1 MSIIRNTEP
10 SFLERIVLKALSK
23 LTFDANGLRTV
34 AAVSGSLTTVTT
46 VTTCSTVTTVSAVNN
61 AALGRTTPDGTG
73 IQMSYLSYQQGFRRN
88 LVVT

>member
-23 LTFDANGLRTV
+23 LTFDAGGLRTV
-34 AAVSGSLTTVTT
+34 AAVYGSLTTVT
-46 VTTCSTVTTVSAVNN
+46 TVTTVSAVNN

-88 LVVT
+88 LVIT

>member
-10 SFLERIVLKALSK
+10 SLLERIVLKALSK
-23 LTFDANGLRTV
+23 LTFDVGGLRTV
-34 AAVSGSLTTVTT
+34 AAVSGSLTT

-88 LVVT
+88 LVIT

>member
-10 SFLERIVLKALSK
+10 SFLERIVLKALSR

-34 AAVSGSLTTVTT
+34 AAVSGSLTTVT
-46 VTTCSTVTTVSAVNN
+46 TVTTVSAVNN